1 MTTVDVCT
9 ARPYQVKIGRGILQ
23 QIDTECVALLP
34 KAMKILVVTDSNVA
48 PLYLPAVSAALTN
61 AGFAL
66 YSYVFPA
73 GENSKN
79 VFTFTGI
86 VREAAKH
93 GLCRDDAILAL
104 GGGVTGDLAGFAAAS
119 YMRGIRYVQVPTT
132 LLAGIDSSIGGKT
145 GFDLDEGKNLVGAF
159 HQPAGVLFDI
169 ETLESLPFSEWK
181 NGFGEAIK
189 YAVLAGGR
197 IAEIMLDGMRGEDTE
212 ELCALCAKYKADIVA
227 RDEKEGNLRQ
237 LLNLG
242 HTIAHAEEKLS
253 GYTVPH
259 GEAVA
264 AGIGVM
270 ARASYRAGGLTEEEL
285 YDVEW
290 MLKEYELQREP
301 LFPTNELVEAAANDK
316 KAKSD
321 GINVVEIVHFGDCR
335 VRKMTMKEFGEYIG

>member
-23 QIDTECVALLP
+23 QIGTECVALLP

-48 PLYLPAVSAALTN
+48 TLYLPAVSAALTN
-61 AGFAL
+61 AGFAV

-93 GLCRDDAILAL
+93 GLCRDDAIVAL

-132 LLAGIDSSIGGKT
+132 LLAGIDSSVGGKT
-145 GFDLDEGKNLVGAF
+145 GFDLEEGKNLVGAF
-159 HQPAGVLFDI
+159 HQPTGVLFDI
-169 ETLESLPFSEWK
+169 DTLESLPFSEWK
-181 NGFGEAIK
+181 NGVGEGIK
-189 YAVLAGGR
+189 YGVLAGGR
-197 IAEIMLDGMRGEDTE
+197 IMDIVSDGIRGEDLE
-212 ELCALCAKYKADIVA
+212 EFCALCVAYKADVVA
-227 RDEKEGNLRQ
+227 RDEKEGGLRQ

-242 HTIAHAEEKLS
+242 HTVAHAEEKLS
-253 GYTVPH
+253 SYTVPH

-264 AGIGVM
+264 AGVKVI
-270 ARASYRAGGLTEEEL
+270 AQASRRAGKLSEEEL
-285 YDVEW
+285 YDVERALRVW
-290 MLKEYELQREP
+290 ELDREP
-301 LFPTNELVEAAANDK
+301 LYPAKELAQAAVNDK
-316 KAKSD
+316 KAHGD
-321 GINVVEIVHFGDCR
+321 VINVVTVESLGNCV
-335 VRKMTMKEFGEYIG
+335 VTPMTAEEFGEYIQ